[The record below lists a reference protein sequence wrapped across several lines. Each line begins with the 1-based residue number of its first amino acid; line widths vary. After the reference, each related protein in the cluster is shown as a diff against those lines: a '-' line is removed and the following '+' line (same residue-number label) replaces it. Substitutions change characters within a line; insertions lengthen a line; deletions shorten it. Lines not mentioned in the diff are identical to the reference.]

1 MAPLPYSPGI
11 HGRHGTPLTMPTCT
25 INDVVC
31 EFEDGASI
39 LEVAKANGIEIPHY
53 CWHPGL
59 SVVANCRICL
69 AEVAAPN
76 PRNEGKIETIPKL
89 LPACQTPA
97 GDGEI
102 ITTVSKKAIKSQH
115 SVMELLLINHPVDC
129 AVCDQAGECGLQDYA
144 YKYGNAS
151 SRFEEDKIKHPK
163 KDIGPHVLL
172 YSDRCIMCTR
182 CVRFT
187 QEVTGTDELMID
199 GRGATESI
207 DVFPGRALDNP
218 MSGNVVDLCPV
229 GAMLD
234 KDFLFTQRVWFLK
247 STPSID
253 GLTASGDNI
262 FVEHNAGE
270 VYRIK
275 PRKHMDINR
284 WWITDELRYGWT
296 FINSDDRILV
306 PTISGQDPY
315 EDDAVD
321 EAWNV
326 AQAAALDGLQDAGHI
341 AALIS
346 PMVSCEDAWHI
357 GQLVRAIDPHAVLGI
372 GPVPYDGDDQTMADG
387 FVIRAEK
394 APNARGVRRVL
405 ESLGGPVLDASGFEA
420 TLRDDASIG
429 GVLLTGNYPSAWIT
443 PKLSEAIDG
452 GRYIVMFETLP
463 NAMTPRADVVLPAST
478 WMEKSGTFESAQRR
492 LQSFQ
497 QAVAP
502 AHWCKSEAQIAIDL
516 LARLRGEDP
525 TAYCPERTHDAMANS
540 ELDEMVREI
549 QHPAMDDVQAETDMH
564 LIVL

>member
-1 MAPLPYSPGI
+1 
-11 HGRHGTPLTMPTCT
+11 MPTCT
-25 INDVVC
+25 INDIIC

-39 LEVAKANGIEIPHY
+39 LEVARASGIEIPHY

-76 PRNEGKIETIPKL
+76 PRNDGKLETIPKL
-89 LPACQTPA
+89 LPTCQTPA
-97 GDGEI
+97 SDGQVV
-102 ITTVSKKAIKSQH
+102 TTVSEKAIKSQH

-129 AVCDQAGECGLQDYA
+129 PVCDQAGECGLQDYA
-144 YKYGNAS
+144 YRYGNAS
-151 SRFEEDKIKHPK
+151 SRFEEDKIKQPK

-172 YSDRCIMCTR
+172 YSDRCIMCTC

-187 QEVTGTDELMID
+187 QEVTGTNELMID
-199 GRGATESI
+199 GRGTTESI

-218 MSGNVVDLCPV
+218 MSGNVIDLCPV
-229 GAMLD
+229 GALLD
-234 KDFLFTQRVWFLK
+234 KNFLFKQRVWYLK

-262 FVEHNAGE
+262 LIEHNAGE

-275 PRKHMDINR
+275 PREHMDINR

-296 FINSDDRILV
+296 FINSEQRLV
-306 PTISGQDPY
+306 MPTVSGSDSFQ
-315 EDDAVD
+315 DDAAD
-321 EAWNV
+321 EAWDV
-326 AQAAALDGLQDAGHI
+326 AEAAAVDGLQDAGHI

-346 PMVSCEDAWHI
+346 PMLSCEDAWHI
-357 GQLVRAIDPHAVLGI
+357 GQLVRAIDPNAVLAV
-372 GPVPYDGDDQTMADG
+372 GPVPYDGDDQTMLDG

-429 GVLLTGNYPSAWIT
+429 GVLLTGNYPSEWVT
-443 PKLSEAIDG
+443 GQLVDAIDG
-452 GRYIVMFETLP
+452 GRFVVMFETLT
-463 NAMTPRADVVLPAST
+463 NAMTSEANVVLPAAT
-478 WMEKSGTFESAQRR
+478 WMEKSGTFENAQQR

-497 QAVAP
+497 LAVTP
-502 AHWCKSEAQIAIDL
+502 TCWCKSESQIAMEL
-516 LARLRGEDP
+516 LARLRGQTP
-525 TAYCPERTHDAMANS
+525 LPYCPAATREAMADKG
-540 ELDEMVREI
+540 LTEMVRDV
-549 QHPAMDDVQAETDMH
+549 QHPAREDVQAESDMH